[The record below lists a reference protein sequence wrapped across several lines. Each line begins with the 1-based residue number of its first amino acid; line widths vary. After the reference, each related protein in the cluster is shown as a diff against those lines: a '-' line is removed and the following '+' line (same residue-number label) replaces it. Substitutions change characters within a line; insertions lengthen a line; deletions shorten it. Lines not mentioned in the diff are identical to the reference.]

1 MSKYHVVESGYHP
14 TGAEFDKDAPYN
26 SKDRNQEVTVSITAS
41 KSFRIKCPNDL
52 TDCGYLEHLPEV
64 SALLTNLETNDWT
77 IDEYAVINDN

>member
-1 MSKYHVVESGYHP
+1 MGNYKIQESGYHP

-26 SKDRNQEVTVSITAS
+26 SKDRNQEITVSITAS

-64 SALLTNLETNDWT
+64 SSLLTNLEINDWN
-77 IDEYAVINDN
+77 IDEYAVINDD